1 MNQCRADYCLSLKHK
16 NTQPSSIFNREMP
29 QNSESQ
35 NGLRRGLDFIAL
47 NLLRVRCTDESS
59 TYSGNLFQQ
68 EESQGFPVGRRY

>member
-1 MNQCRADYCLSLKHK
+1 
-16 NTQPSSIFNREMP
+16 MP